1 MKATLPEGYSA
12 RPATPGDV
20 EETVKMFNASALDL
34 IGVEKFKVN
43 EIRVEWQTPGFNLET
58 DTRLVIAPDGSIA
71 GYYEVWD
78 VDEPHVVVHCWGR
91 VHPQHKGL
99 GIGSHLLNW
108 AEGRAMQAIPK
119 APAEARV
126 VLASFMASI
135 NTAARD
141 LFLGSGFQLVRH
153 NLRMVIELNGRP
165 AEPEW
170 PEGVTVR
177 EMRMGKDERLVV
189 QAVRDSFRDHWGY
202 VESPFE
208 EEFEQWKHH
217 MENDDGFEPSL
228 WFLAMEG
235 DQVAGI
241 SLCREKANDDE
252 DMGWVST
259 LGVRRPWR
267 KRGLGLALLQHSFV
281 DLHRR
286 GKKRVGLGVDA
297 ESLTG
302 ATRLYEKAGMKPDP
316 QRQYSIFEKELR
328 PGIDLTTREVAE

>member
-1 MKATLPEGYSA
+1 
-12 RPATPGDV
+12 
-20 EETVKMFNASALDL
+20 
-34 IGVEKFKVN
+34 
-43 EIRVEWQTPGFNLET
+43 
-58 DTRLVIAPDGSIA
+58 
-71 GYYEVWD
+71 
-78 VDEPHVVVHCWGR
+78 
-91 VHPQHKGL
+91 
-99 GIGSHLLNW
+99 
-108 AEGRAMQAIPK
+108 
-119 APAEARV
+119 
-126 VLASFMASI
+126 
-135 NTAARD
+135 
-141 LFLGSGFQLVRH
+141 
-153 NLRMVIELNGRP
+153 
-165 AEPEW
+165 
-170 PEGVTVR
+170 
-177 EMRMGKDERLVV
+177 
-189 QAVRDSFRDHWGY
+189 VRDSFRDHWGY